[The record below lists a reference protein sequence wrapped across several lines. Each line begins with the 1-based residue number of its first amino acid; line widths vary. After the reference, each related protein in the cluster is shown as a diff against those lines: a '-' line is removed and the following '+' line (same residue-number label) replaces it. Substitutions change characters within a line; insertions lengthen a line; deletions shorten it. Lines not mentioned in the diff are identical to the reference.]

1 MTRQAHEGVRRQV
14 RPAAIFL
21 AAVVGC
27 MQAGCMS
34 AERAAEIETAAAERS
49 PLTHKPAP
57 DFALPNQD
65 GETVTLQA

>member
-1 MTRQAHEGVRRQV
+1 MNRWAYPWPVLHSG
-14 RPAAIFL
+14 L
-21 AAVVGC
+21 AALVGITVC